1 MLNPTLLLIERS
13 YQQIESN
20 ADQITDYFFQR
31 LFELEPALKLLLP
44 GEPQV
49 RKAFVLTALSFI
61 IDNLHQLDVM
71 HLRAQALGH
80 SWVSKG
86 ILPIH
91 YEAMRRALLES
102 FNQLQSG
109 SIAPQ
114 AKVAW
119 NEICTMLANTMK
131 RAAEIELNSAI
142 PLGQNVVKSQLNRFV
157 GG

>member
-1 MLNPTLLLIERS
+1 MLNPTLALIEGS
-13 YQQIESN
+13 YQQIEPH
-20 ADQITDYFFQR
+20 ADQITHFFFQR
-31 LFELEPALKLLLP
+31 LFELEPALRLLLP
-44 GEPQV
+44 SEQQV
-49 RKAFVLTALSFI
+49 RKAFVLTGLSFI

-119 NEICTMLANTMK
+119 NEVCTMLANTMK
-131 RAAEIELNSAI
+131 RAAEIELNSRVPA
-142 PLGQNVVKSQLNRFV
+142 GREVAK
-157 GG
+157 G